1 MWAGTVYKCCCDQHS
16 LTMRAVKSSQV
27 WCRAIQIHQRSLTSK
42 CRWSKRIRLESSPRQ
57 ISATSRSNSHKRE
70 WICGSCTVTNVG
82 SLRRQCLLV
91 QTLPSTKCRDSLKT
105 NQQAPTLEWVAQNW
119 PRRKP
124 VLEAECRQVKIIWTR
139 QPDFEFD
146 HWFSAQPAPLRGVF
160 QCPGTWGAAWLRL
173 SGTFIKDLLLYR
185 PLEDSAVVKVGD
197 SRGHLIAISQWSW
210 RWKSEDHDFLSVT
223 PKLPELMNG
232 ALQHLSK
239 WPQQAHRLRKCLRG
253 MWMIQEDRSMPK
265 SWKRSGYCLE
275 LRYKLKVGK
284 KLKIVGLRV

>member
-1 MWAGTVYKCCCDQHS
+1 MSGFIENQP
-16 LTMRAVKSSQV
+16 
-27 WCRAIQIHQRSLTSK
+27 TSPN
-42 CRWSKRIRLESSPRQ
+42 IRV
-57 ISATSRSNSHKRE
+57 
-70 WICGSCTVTNVG
+70 SCTKLTEEETRAG
-82 SLRRQCLLV
+82 SRV
-91 QTLPSTKCRDSLKT
+91 QTSENYMNKATG
-105 NQQAPTLEWVAQNW
+105 
-119 PRRKP
+119 
-124 VLEAECRQVKIIWTR
+124 
-139 QPDFEFD
+139 FEFD

-173 SGTFIKDLLLYR
+173 SGTFIKDLLLYQ

-232 ALQHLSK
+232 ALQHLNK

-253 MWMIQEDRSMPK
+253 MWMIQEERSMPK

>member
-1 MWAGTVYKCCCDQHS
+1 MANVALCVHWFVGKIRKIQLLRHFLHCIAYLLVHSDNFYPEQNAKIEKNWKNASSRKSRSLLAKHRNHATCLFGDCSWYTRATLLIVCWANKMWAGTVSKCCCDQHS

-119 PRRKP
+119 PRRKL
-124 VLEAECRQVKIIWTR
+124 VLAAECRQVKIIWTR
-139 QPDFEFD
+139 QPNFEFD
-146 HWFSAQPAPLRGVF
+146 HWFSAQPAPLRGGV
-160 QCPGTWGAAWLRL
+160 QAPGGQL
-173 SGTFIKDLLLYR
+173 DL
-185 PLEDSAVVKVGD
+185 D
-197 SRGHLIAISQWSW
+197 
-210 RWKSEDHDFLSVT
+210 
-223 PKLPELMNG
+223 
-232 ALQHLSK
+232 
-239 WPQQAHRLRKCLRG
+239 
-253 MWMIQEDRSMPK
+253 
-265 SWKRSGYCLE
+265 
-275 LRYKLKVGK
+275 
-284 KLKIVGLRV
+284 

>member
-1 MWAGTVYKCCCDQHS
+1 MWVLSCFEETVS
-16 LTMRAVKSSQV
+16 LCPDTSIYQV
-27 WCRAIQIHQRSLTSK
+27 SGFIENQPTSPN
-42 CRWSKRIRLESSPRQ
+42 IRV
-57 ISATSRSNSHKRE
+57 
-70 WICGSCTVTNVG
+70 SCTKLTEEETHAG
-82 SLRRQCLLV
+82 SRV
-91 QTLPSTKCRDSLKT
+91 QTNENYMNKATRF
-105 NQQAPTLEWVAQNW
+105 WVW
-119 PRRKP
+119 PLILCTACSIEGR
-124 VLEAECRQVKIIWTR
+124 
-139 QPDFEFD
+139 
-146 HWFSAQPAPLRGVF
+146 
-160 QCPGTWGAAWLRL
+160 CPGTWGAAWLRL
-173 SGTFIKDLLLYR
+173 SGTFIKDLLLYQ

-253 MWMIQEDRSMPK
+253 MWMIQEEWSMLK